1 MKEKK
6 ESLPIAPMNNYI
18 IVERLQIKSR
28 LEKAQ
33 DDKSTDVRLTKEQI
47 GKINKEKLEAT
58 KNVLDVW
65 DVHPLQ
71 GRIVAIH
78 KKQSKETGL
87 NIGDRIA
94 FRIDEAVGIMSIF
107 NNKKYMCLYLHDIL
121 FKYTS
126 EES

>member
-1 MKEKK
+1 MTEKK
-6 ESLPIAPMNNYI
+6 GSLPVVPMNNYI
-18 IVERLQIKSR
+18 MVERLQIKSKI
-28 LEKAQ
+28 EKAQ
-33 DDKSTDVRLTKEQI
+33 DEKSAEVKLTKEQI
-47 GKINKEKLEAT
+47 SKINKDKLEAT
-58 KNVLDVW
+58 GNVLDVW

-71 GRIVAIH
+71 GRIVAIDT
-78 KKQSKETGL
+78 KQSKETGL

-94 FRIDEAVGIMSIF
+94 FRIDEAVGIMSVF